1 MKSFSLTLNFLST
14 LKHKCAGDKEAT
26 LCGSLADDKGIAVI
40 RMRHHIRDRKHR
52 ASLLEKRQKS
62 PEFAASPCLLSPKRQ
77 RLDRTESRWEV
88 FILAKK
94 DKRKERFDFARFEDV
109 GDERLMDLWKKSL
122 YNATN
127 SWKTYRDLT
136 MIGIT
141 E

>member
-1 MKSFSLTLNFLST
+1 MWSVF
-14 LKHKCAGDKEAT
+14 
-26 LCGSLADDKGIAVI
+26 
-40 RMRHHIRDRKHR
+40 RKYGNI
-52 ASLLEKRQKS
+52 K
-62 PEFAASPCLLSPKRQ
+62 
-77 RLDRTESRWEV
+77 EV